1 MHVIVQVQLPRHESA
16 VAGLHGVT
24 ASVLAIHLLCTCLLR
39 TFLFLYFSTFL
50 FLYFSTLY
58 LAASCCAASYL
69 YFAKLKIEQ

>member
-39 TFLFLYFSTFL
+39 TFLFSTFL
-50 FLYFSTLY
+50 LCICLLHAVLLRTCTL
-58 LAASCCAASYL
+58 
-69 YFAKLKIEQ
+69 QN

>member
-39 TFLFLYFSTFL
+39 TFLFLYFST
-50 FLYFSTLY
+50 LY
-58 LAASCCAASYL
+58 LSASCCDASCL

>member
-24 ASVLAIHLLCTCLLR
+24 ASVLAIHLFCTCLLR
-39 TFLFLYFSTFL
+39 TFLFLYFST
-50 FLYFSTLY
+50 LY
-58 LAASCCAASYL
+58 LSASCCAASYL